1 MKTIFPSLSSLF
13 VTWASAGQYGEVA
26 ELETGDE
33 AAAAA
38 VSNVHA
44 LPVSGRKKA
53 VGGVQ
58 QFGGNVGEPKYI
70 DGSMLVKRKIA

>member
-26 ELETGDE
+26 EIDATGDE
-33 AAAAA
+33 APAAPGK
-38 VSNVHA
+38 VHTLA
-44 LPVSGRKKA
+44 SGNRKKA

-58 QFGGNVGEPKYI
+58 QFGVSVGEPKYI